1 MKTIYFPELDN
12 FFNENSQSEIWHL
25 NHPGQL
31 SKRYDLLQYEVING
45 EKVYLFDF
53 TDDMVSNDLLIFKE
67 SRFTILPLHKHRY
80 LELNYVYSGSSEYVI
95 NGKRVTLNKGDIVL
109 LEPDVI
115 HCAEYKDESDIVVN
129 FAMKE
134 RYYRNVL
141 TKYNDN
147 RHLLFD
153 FLFDSLLQNRER
165 NNYIVFRKRSN
176 PMIDMVMQTIFYLY
190 FGVREDNYGSVM
202 EEYIRL
208 MFLQLVNETYRSKD
222 TEFSSEDDIILATI
236 MKEIQDHYSDCD
248 LRNISDRF
256 GYNYNYFSN
265 LIKKKTGYT
274 FLELKRNRQFEEVKS
289 LLITTDKPID
299 IIAQECGFTNLS
311 YFYKLF
317 AKYNRVTPAE
327 YRKQNI

>member
-1 MKTIYFPELDN
+1 MKMIYFPELDE
-12 FFNENSQSEIWHL
+12 FFKENSRSEAWHL
-25 NHPGQL
+25 EHPGQL
-31 SKRYDLLQYEVING
+31 SKRYDSLQYEMING

-53 TDDMVSNDLLIFKE
+53 TDDMVGNDLLIFKE
-67 SRFTILPLHKHRY
+67 SRFTILPAHKHRY
-80 LELNYVYSGSSEYVI
+80 LELNYVYSGSSKYTI
-95 NGKRVTLNKGDIVL
+95 NGKKITLNKGDIVL

-115 HCAEYKDESDIVVN
+115 HGAEYKSEDDIVVN

-153 FLFDSLLQNRER
+153 FLFDSLLKNRER
-165 NNYIVFRKRSN
+165 NNYIVFRKRDN

-190 FGVREDNYGSVM
+190 FGVREENYGSIM

-208 MFLQLVNETYRSKD
+208 MFLQLVNETYRSND
-222 TEFSSEDDIILATI
+222 TEFSSKDDIVLATI
-236 MKEIQDHYSDCD
+236 MKEIQDHYADCD
-248 LRNISDRF
+248 LKKIAEQF

-274 FLELKRNRQFEEVKS
+274 FLELKRNRQLEEVKS
-289 LLITTDKPID
+289 LLISTDKPVD
-299 IIAQECGFTNLS
+299 MIAQECGFTNLS
-311 YFYKLF
+311 YFYKVF
-317 AKYNRVTPAE
+317 TKNNGITPSE
-327 YRKQNI
+327 YRKRNI